1 MNSLPTFLIFQEKA
15 EVNRIKGANNAAL
28 SGAVLKLV
36 AEYQKNPRGASDST
50 PEPGASSESGWCGAS
65 LPKGYSDIS
74 EEIQKTSLDVL
85 NASSDVGDIS
95 VLFEKSEPGKDPK
108 SKDWIESDTDQQL
121 MIFIPFRSIVKIYT
135 IHLTSLPSQEGD
147 GEEEVGRPTKL
158 KFYANRPNIVGFDE
172 AEDMTPT
179 QEVDITPESWD
190 KKTGTIVI
198 NTRFVKF
205 QSTSTLTIFVEE
217 GEEGCEKTRI
227 DRIKIIGDAGEKR
240 DMGKLEKVK
249 DIQG

>member
-1 MNSLPTFLIFQEKA
+1 MPTFLIFQDRA
-15 EVNRIKGANNAAL
+15 EVNRIKGANYTEL
-28 SGAVLKLV
+28 SGAVSKLV
-36 AEYQKNPRGASDST
+36 AEYEKTVHGASGS
-50 PEPGASSESGWCGAS
+50 EPGPSGEVGWCGAA
-65 LPKGYSDIS
+65 LPKGYSDVS
-74 EEIQKTSLDVL
+74 EEIQRLSLDIL
-85 NASSDVGDIS
+85 NSEVGDIS
-95 VLFEKSEPGKDPK
+95 SVFGKSEPGKDPK

-121 MIFIPFRSIVKIYT
+121 MIFIPFRSIVKIHT
-135 IHLTSLPSQEGD
+135 IHLTSLPPQEGD

-158 KFYANRPNIVGFDE
+158 NFYANRPNIVGFDE
-172 AEDMTPT
+172 AEDITPT

-249 DIQG
+249 EIQG